1 MNEIRA
7 LRFGAVGD
15 ERKGIALD
23 DETAKLAEPTE
34 DPGLCLLVVGPGGG
48 VVHALPRA
56 GEVII
61 GRASDVD
68 IQIDEASISR
78 KHAELVTGRT
88 QPAIRDLGS
97 ANGVRVGQR
106 PLTPGELT
114 PVEVGQAV
122 ELGSVVVVL
131 HQPSMLPAVGATRTE
146 GEERPSLTPGGPPVV
161 RDPAMERLYGMVE
174 RIAPSEL
181 SVLLLGETGVGKE
194 VIAQAIHE
202 SSARRNGPYLKLNCS
217 ALSEN
222 LVESELF
229 GHVRGA
235 FTGAMK
241 DKPGLL
247 EAAAGGTVFLDEV
260 GELSPAIQAKLLRVL
275 EERKVMRVGSLE
287 PRSIDVRFI
296 AATNR
301 DLRHECEAG
310 RFRLDLFYRL
320 NGISLEIPPLRARKS
335 EIAPLAKRF
344 VKGVSGAGPAPDLA
358 PGTLALLE
366 AHDWPGNVRE
376 LRNAI
381 ERSVVLAGSGPILPD
396 HLPPEVS
403 HPASQAIASA
413 PAPSQPLPGVGAS
426 APQTLEEEM
435 AALEKRRIE
444 EALEKCDGNQTQAA
458 KLLGMPRRTFVKRLD
473 AYGIDRPRKK

>member
-1 MNEIRA
+1 MKTPFA
-7 LRFGAVGD
+7 LSFSAVGD
-15 ERKGIALD
+15 EKGIVLD
-23 DETAKLAEPTE
+23 DETAKLAEPAE
-34 DPGLCLLVVGPGGG
+34 EPGLCLLVVGPGGG
-48 VVHALPRA
+48 VVHPLPRV

-78 KHAELVTGRT
+78 RHAELVTGRAR
-88 QPAIRDLGS
+88 PAIRDLES

-106 PLTPGELT
+106 LLPPDELT
-114 PVEVGQAV
+114 PVDVGQAV

-131 HQPSMLPAVGATRTE
+131 HQPSMLPAVGGARPE
-146 GEERPSLTPGGPPVV
+146 GEERPSLTPGGPPLV
-161 RDPAMERLYGMVE
+161 RDPAMERLFGMVE

-194 VIAQAIHE
+194 VVAQAIHE
-202 SSARRNGPYLKLNCS
+202 SSARRAGPYLKLNCS

-235 FTGAMK
+235 FTGAVK

-247 EAAAGGTVFLDEV
+247 EAAAGGTVFLDEI
-260 GELSPAIQAKLLRVL
+260 GELPPSIQAKLLRVL

-287 PRSIDVRFI
+287 PRPIDVRFV

-301 DLRHECEAG
+301 DLKRECEEG
-310 RFRLDLFYRL
+310 RFRTDLFFRL
-320 NGISLEIPPLRARKS
+320 NGISLEIPPLRDRRN
-335 EIAPLAKRF
+335 EIAPLAARF
-344 VKGVSGAGPAPDLA
+344 VKGVSGGSGPDLA
-358 PGTLALLE
+358 PGTVALLE
-366 AHDWPGNVRE
+366 AYRWPGNVRE
-376 LRNAI
+376 LRNAV
-381 ERSVVLAGSGPILPD
+381 ERAVVLAGSGPILPD
-396 HLPPEVS
+396 HLPPEIS
-403 HPASQAIASA
+403 HPASQVIANGPAAAPEATSA
-413 PAPSQPLPGVGAS
+413 TEGA
-426 APQTLEEEM
+426 QTLEEEM

-473 AYGIDRPRKK
+473 AYGIARPRKK